1 MGYRDKTSY
10 DDMGESARHGR
21 GSERIDPRSRKIIVS
36 VVLIGIILC
45 GAVIVLWLLY
55 FPSSATPGENAQNTL
70 IVDPVARPVAAPV
83 ATSIPSQPSPSDQSV
98 NSDALVRAPA
108 TGGPAPVATPVP
120 SVVEKPAS
128 TGITY
133 TSHTVKEGESLD
145 TIAALYSLDK
155 ETIISINA
163 IKNISLVKAGEI
175 LSIPDRNGQLYTVQS
190 GDSLSII
197 TNRYNP
203 TLGWKTLQELNGLSS
218 EVIHPGQKLF
228 IPSASVEADGSFA
241 SFNRFVKPAVGRITG
256 LYGQMV
262 KYGDSEEIVK
272 LQGIWI
278 EGVAGSTVQAS
289 GSGVVVDVGNDPDAL
304 GRFVV
309 ISHADGYRTTYGHME
324 SILPKVGDQVRQGD
338 PIGSIGSTGSIGRTT
353 LYFSLEQEGT
363 ALNPADF
370 F

>member
-1 MGYRDKTSY
+1 MGYRDKTGY
-10 DDMGESARHGR
+10 DDMGESAQHGR

-36 VVLIGIILC
+36 VVLVGIILC

-55 FPSSATPGENAQNTL
+55 FPSTATQSENSPNTL
-70 IVDPVARPVAAPV
+70 IVDPVERPVAAPV
-83 ATSIPSQPSPSDQSV
+83 ATPLPTQPSSSVQSV
-98 NSDALVRAPA
+98 NSDALVRTPT

-120 SVVEKPAS
+120 SVVEKPAP
-128 TGITY
+128 TGISY

-145 TIAALYSLDK
+145 TIAAQYALDK

-203 TLGWKTLQELNGLSS
+203 TLGWKTLQELNALSS

-338 PIGSIGSTGSIGRTT
+338 PIGTIGSTGSIGKTT